1 MVGFGNLR
9 GTSSHSNTGG
19 GGSRK
24 AWLIS
29 TGFDPFAVMDTLD
42 RADLCVS
49 FILFIDC
56 NSYDTNESAELQE
69 IPEICAFCFRSGT
82 SQPVAEQ
89 EP

>member
-1 MVGFGNLR
+1 
-9 GTSSHSNTGG
+9 
-19 GGSRK
+19 
-24 AWLIS
+24 
-29 TGFDPFAVMDTLD
+29 MDTLD